1 MINKW
6 FLFFFRKSIYQR
18 LNRIIIASIS
28 VTLAVTIITGMAG
41 ITYGIREKIG
51 SELKAYGA
59 NMIVVPKESGYI
71 REESLETISNI
82 SGVNDVEGQVIGTVF
97 LKNQQIE
104 IMGLDIER
112 VKDKGWRIYGEAS
125 SKKGYILAGINL
137 KNALKLEEGSNIEL
151 SGNNITR
158 NFIISGFFER
168 GGPEDSFFLMTIED
182 AREILSIQEGYH
194 IILIKAKTERLEII
208 TQEIERM
215 VSNVIVKTIRQVAFA
230 EESLL
235 RKIQLLM
242 VLVTIVIIFA
252 TGISVGSTMGA
263 NVLERRNEIGLM
275 KALGA
280 TKKGISLFY
289 LGEAFLTGLAGG
301 FWGFI
306 LSIIF
311 LQMVSKGA
319 FGSYA
324 SIPIYMPLLS
334 LLAGIL
340 ISILS
345 SYFPVRN
352 AMKYNPSVILREE

>member
-6 FLFFFRKSIYQR
+6 FLFFFKKSIYQR

-28 VTLAVTIITGMAG
+28 ATLAVTIISGMVG

-59 NMIVVPKESGYI
+59 NMIVVPKESDYI
-71 REESLETISNI
+71 KEESLKTISNI
-82 SGVNDVEGQVIGTVF
+82 FGVNDVEGQVIGTVF
-97 LKNQQIE
+97 LKNQQID
-104 IMGLDIER
+104 IMGLDMER
-112 VKDKGWRIYGEAS
+112 IKDKGWRIYGDAS

-137 KNALKLEEGSNIEL
+137 KNALKLEEGNNIEL
-151 SGNNITR
+151 SANNTAR
-158 NFIISGFFER
+158 NFTISGFFEK

-182 AREILSIQEGYH
+182 AREILNIQEGYH
-194 IILIKAKTERLEII
+194 AILIKAKTERLEII

-215 VSNVIVKTIRQVAFA
+215 VSNATAKTIRQVAFA

-242 VLVTIVIIFA
+242 ALVTIVVIFA

-263 NVLERRNEIGLM
+263 NVLERREEIGLM

-280 TKKGISLFY
+280 TKQKISLFY

-301 FWGFI
+301 FLGFI
-306 LSIIF
+306 LSVIF
-311 LQMVSKGA
+311 IQMVSKGA

-324 SIPIYMPLLS
+324 SIPIYMPLIS
-334 LLAGIL
+334 LLAGIFVC
-340 ISILS
+340 ILA
-345 SYFPVRN
+345 SYLPVRN
-352 AMKYNPSVILREE
+352 AMKYNPSEILRGE